1 MVETAPAPAMTAPE
15 APESAAAPEAQAMEV
30 NDGGAG
36 ATHGN
41 GSDEHATAPAEANKA
56 SPAPVAEANDQ
67 GRKRGR
73 DAIDAPAKE
82 NPYPDIYPYN
92 IGFKKFEDGREIM
105 GYMHGIWR
113 VFGRNAQKLPEV
125 SPVILDDDFDLSRF
139 DH

>member
-1 MVETAPAPAMTAPE
+1 
-15 APESAAAPEAQAMEV
+15 MEV

-41 GSDEHATAPAEANKA
+41 GSDGHATAPAANKA
-56 SPAPVAEANDQ
+56 PPAPAAEANDQ

-73 DAIDAPAKE
+73 DEVDAPPKE
-82 NPYPDIYPYN
+82 NPYPDIYPYK
-92 IGFKKFEDGREIM
+92 IGFKNFGAGREIM

-125 SPVILDDDFDLSRF
+125 SPVILDDVFDLSRL

>member
-125 SPVILDDDFDLSRF
+125 SPVILDDDFDLSRL

>member
-15 APESAAAPEAQAMEV
+15 APDSAAAPEAQAMEV

-41 GSDEHATAPAEANKA
+41 GSDGHATAPAANKA
-56 SPAPVAEANDQ
+56 APAPAAEANDQ

-73 DAIDAPAKE
+73 DEVDAPPKE
-82 NPYPDIYPYN
+82 NPYPDIYPYK
-92 IGFKKFEDGREIM
+92 IGFKNFGAGREIM

-125 SPVILDDDFDLSRF
+125 SPVILDDVFDLSRL